1 MFLSLPIIGSIAFS
15 PTALIASH
23 PMIAYELAGHTI
35 GHILYGFIKRNRK
48 RRGLSRAQ
56 MRKMT
61 NRRRRHFVDNIIMHH
76 QRLAKMNRQTIVG
89 NARERAMARREKTQR
104 KADMQK
110 DHNFVQKYQL
120 QYDWFIRFRTE
131 MFLLSPIDFNGL
143 CPMSIN
149 ARARKYVGPKRI
161 QYGMSIELPSTFSE
175 EESFVEVD
183 DQIYIFHKNVI
194 DKGGFSGIESY
205 NNKITIEN
213 ETVHTEFWNLR
224 GIPFNI
230 IPINALFMRDPSWIG
245 YQSGNLNM

>member
-104 KADMQK
+104 KADMKKDQTFEKQQESRKKWQGGVSLKERGQK
-110 DHNFVQKYQL
+110 
-120 QYDWFIRFRTE
+120 IRGTIDARRT
-131 MFLLSPIDFNGL
+131 
-143 CPMSIN
+143 
-149 ARARKYVGPKRI
+149 RARSRWLTIVAEK
-161 QYGMSIELPSTFSE
+161 ST
-175 EESFVEVD
+175 
-183 DQIYIFHKNVI
+183 
-194 DKGGFSGIESY
+194 
-205 NNKITIEN
+205 
-213 ETVHTEFWNLR
+213 
-224 GIPFNI
+224 
-230 IPINALFMRDPSWIG
+230 
-245 YQSGNLNM
+245 

>member
-1 MFLSLPIIGSIAFS
+1 MFLPLPIIGSIAFS

-61 NRRRRHFVDNIIMHH
+61 NRRRRQFVDNIIMHH

-110 DHNFVQKYQL
+110 DQTFEKQQESRKKWQGGVSLKERGQK
-120 QYDWFIRFRTE
+120 IRGTIDARRT
-131 MFLLSPIDFNGL
+131 
-143 CPMSIN
+143 
-149 ARARKYVGPKRI
+149 RARSRWLTIVAEK
-161 QYGMSIELPSTFSE
+161 ST
-175 EESFVEVD
+175 
-183 DQIYIFHKNVI
+183 
-194 DKGGFSGIESY
+194 
-205 NNKITIEN
+205 
-213 ETVHTEFWNLR
+213 
-224 GIPFNI
+224 
-230 IPINALFMRDPSWIG
+230 
-245 YQSGNLNM
+245 

>member
-104 KADMQK
+104 KADLHKDQTFEKEQEARKKWRGGVSLKERGQK
-110 DHNFVQKYQL
+110 
-120 QYDWFIRFRTE
+120 IRGTIDARRT
-131 MFLLSPIDFNGL
+131 
-143 CPMSIN
+143 
-149 ARARKYVGPKRI
+149 RARSRWLTIVAEK
-161 QYGMSIELPSTFSE
+161 ST
-175 EESFVEVD
+175 
-183 DQIYIFHKNVI
+183 
-194 DKGGFSGIESY
+194 
-205 NNKITIEN
+205 
-213 ETVHTEFWNLR
+213 
-224 GIPFNI
+224 
-230 IPINALFMRDPSWIG
+230 
-245 YQSGNLNM
+245 